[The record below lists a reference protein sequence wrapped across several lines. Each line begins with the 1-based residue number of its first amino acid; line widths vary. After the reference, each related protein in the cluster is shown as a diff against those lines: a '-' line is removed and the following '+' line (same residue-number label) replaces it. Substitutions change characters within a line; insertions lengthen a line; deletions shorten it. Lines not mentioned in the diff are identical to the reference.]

1 MASLT
6 VRKLDEML
14 KSRLRMR
21 AAANGRSMEE
31 EARVILGEALATHPP
46 RTLADIA
53 LEIFGTRHGVELE
66 AHPPATPRQP
76 PGFEDPSIED
86 PGFEHRE

>member
-6 VRKLDEML
+6 VRKLDETL

-31 EARVILGEALATHPP
+31 EARVILREALAQHSP
-46 RTLADIA
+46 RTLGEIA
-53 LEIFGTRHGVELE
+53 LEIFGTPHGVELE
-66 AHPPATPRQP
+66 AHPPAIPRQP
-76 PGFEDPSIED
+76 PGFEDP
-86 PGFEHRE
+86 GFEDRA

>member
-14 KSRLRMR
+14 KRRLRMR

-31 EARVILGEALATHPP
+31 EARVILREALAQHPP
-46 RTLADIA
+46 RTLGEIA

-66 AHPPATPRQP
+66 THPPAMPRQP
-76 PGFEDPSIED
+76 PSFEDSD
-86 PGFEHRE
+86 FERSA

>member
-6 VRKLDEML
+6 IRKLDETL

-21 AAANGRSMEE
+21 AAAHGRSMEE
-31 EARVILGEALATHPP
+31 EARVILREALEQHPP

-53 LEIFGTRHGVELE
+53 LEIFGSRHGVELA
-66 AHPPATPRQP
+66 AHPPITPRDP
-76 PGFEDPSIED
+76 PGFEE
-86 PGFEHRE
+86 EA

>member
-6 VRKLDEML
+6 VRKLDEKL

-31 EARVILGEALATHPP
+31 EARVILRDALEQHPP

-53 LEIFGTRHGVELE
+53 LEIFGSRHGVELP
-66 AHPPATPRQP
+66 AHPPTTPRAP
-76 PGFEDPSIED
+76 PVFEDA
-86 PGFEHRE
+86 